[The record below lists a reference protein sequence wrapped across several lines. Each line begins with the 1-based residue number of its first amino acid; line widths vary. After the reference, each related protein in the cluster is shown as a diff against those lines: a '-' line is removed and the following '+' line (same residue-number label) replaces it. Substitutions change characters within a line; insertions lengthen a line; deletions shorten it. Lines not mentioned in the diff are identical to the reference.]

1 MPPSVFG
8 GFRRLENQ
16 NIDIIILVNP
26 MTAIPQNTYAL
37 LVFAFSEDD
46 SFSTTQNPEE
56 NPYHLRCLRGHEGPI
71 RAIAARGRTVVSGS
85 YDHTLRVW
93 DIEAGT
99 CTWVLTG
106 HSGKGM
112 YILKYHGSQS
122 Q

>member
-1 MPPSVFG
+1 MNLINLMS
-8 GFRRLENQ
+8 
-16 NIDIIILVNP
+16 
-26 MTAIPQNTYAL
+26 AIPQNTYAF
-37 LVFAFSEDD
+37 LVFPLSGDD
-46 SFSTTQNPEE
+46 SFSTIQNPEE
-56 NPYHLRCLRGHEGPI
+56 NPYHLQCLRGHEAPI

-106 HSGKGM
+106 HSDKGT
-112 YILKYHGSQS
+112 YILKYHGSKS